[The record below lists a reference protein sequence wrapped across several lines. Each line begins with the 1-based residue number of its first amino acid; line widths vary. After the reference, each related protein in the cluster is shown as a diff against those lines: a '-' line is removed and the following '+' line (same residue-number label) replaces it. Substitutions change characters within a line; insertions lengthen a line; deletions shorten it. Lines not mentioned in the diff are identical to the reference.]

1 MNKNCSI
8 LLVFS
13 LLVLLP
19 AVFLAAGEIVRD
31 QPKTFVEL
39 CQTACIAKGLSEGIC
54 SAGCQNPENA
64 IPVCLLEC
72 AARGMNE
79 ALCTKLCEAAKIKI
93 LELKDCYDTCVAER
107 PAAECENQCF
117 AEARAIVQ
125 RVESGEI
132 IVKVSSDA
140 VAIVGGGRK
149 VEILSNESLD
159 LLKLN
164 ETNFL
169 RVPVNL
175 SAGEKLVNFTDPE
188 TGIRIDGDIAKIP
201 MKDEDGNVNSQLVLD
216 TKEGV
221 VGEDGRGKAEIEN
234 IKLKVNEKS
243 GKYQEDV
250 NGSEQFAA
258 PKMELEADLKDVII
272 NSSVTT
278 KAGDM
283 TDDDKN
289 KFEEILEKEDKQKRN
304 AAVKEVVTF
313 EVSKKN
319 LDNVKQVNN
328 VTVRIKVDK
337 KAVEG
342 KIVEMARRDG
352 SVYEVLKTTLVGEEN
367 GMLVFEG
374 YSPNGFSLYAL
385 MTVEYMAPTAEEKK
399 LPIETVLIGAV
410 VIIAIAAGAVFFLG
424 RKGGKKEVKS
434 GKK

>member
-1 MNKNCSI
+1 
-8 LLVFS
+8 
-13 LLVLLP
+13 
-19 AVFLAAGEIVRD
+19 
-31 QPKTFVEL
+31 
-39 CQTACIAKGLSEGIC
+39 
-54 SAGCQNPENA
+54 
-64 IPVCLLEC
+64 
-72 AARGMNE
+72 MNE
-79 ALCTKLCEAAKIKI
+79 GLCTKLCEAAKIKI

-117 AEARAIVQ
+117 AEVRAIAQ

-149 VEILSNESLD
+149 VEILSNESID
-159 LLKLN
+159 LLELDGKK
-164 ETNFL
+164 FIK
-169 RVPVNL
+169 VPVNL

-188 TGIRIDGDIAKIP
+188 SGIRIDGDIAKIP
-201 MKDEDGNVNSQLVLD
+201 MKDENGNVNSQLVLY
-216 TKEGV
+216 TKDGV
-221 VGEDGRGKAEIEN
+221 VGEDGRGKAEIED
-234 IKLKVNEKS
+234 IKLEVNEKS

-250 NGSEQFAA
+250 KGSAQFAT

-283 TDDDKN
+283 TDADKN
-289 KFEEILEKEDKQKRN
+289 KFEEIVEKEDKQKRN
-304 AAVKEVVTF
+304 ATVNEVVVF

-319 LDNVKQVNN
+319 LDNVKHVNN

-342 KIVEMARRDG
+342 KTVELVRKDG

-367 GMLVFEG
+367 GMLIFEG

-385 MTVEYMAPTAEEKK
+385 MTVEYMAPTTEEKK
-399 LPIETVLIGAV
+399 LPIETVLVGAV

-424 RKGGKKEVKS
+424 RKGGKKGNSTGGSVK
-434 GKK
+434 KK